1 MGTVRAETVRPGPAR
16 PEVEV
21 GPPAA
26 VAASLRVVR
35 TLWLAEAIVV
45 GFIWLGLP
53 TLLARPEA
61 EEGPAGV
68 FARIFIVVATAGLV
82 LAWWMRHRAKK
93 GPAPADG
100 ASPAIMGASLVAVTL
115 ALTPG
120 ILAAAL
126 YLGFGH
132 VIGHRVLSI
141 LSLEGLWVLQP
152 RMDEWTTP

>member
-1 MGTVRAETVRPGPAR
+1 MVRAETVGPGTAR

-21 GPPAA
+21 GARAA
-26 VAASLRVVR
+26 VAASFRVVR

-53 TLLARPEA
+53 ALLARPEA
-61 EEGPAGV
+61 EGGPAGV
-68 FARIFIVVATAGLV
+68 FARIFIAVAIADLV
-82 LAWWMRHRAKK
+82 LGWWIRNRAKK
-93 GPAPADG
+93 GGPAPADG

-132 VIGHRVLSI
+132 VDGHRILSI
-141 LSLEGLWVLQP
+141 MSLAGLWVLQP
-152 RMDEWTTP
+152 RLDEWTVP